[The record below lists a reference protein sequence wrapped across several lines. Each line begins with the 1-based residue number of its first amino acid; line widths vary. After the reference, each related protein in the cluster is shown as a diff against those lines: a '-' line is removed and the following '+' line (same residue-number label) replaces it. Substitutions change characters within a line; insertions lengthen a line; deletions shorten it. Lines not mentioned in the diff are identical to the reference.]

1 MSRNPQK
8 SNSRGSLKNL
18 QVAINVKKKYLDA
31 EISKVI
37 GKQMKIDW
45 KSPLQTDDY
54 AEYRDEDFLIKLGV
68 LNKIKYPLSN
78 FWPDYG
84 PQ

>member
-1 MSRNPQK
+1 MSRHPQK
-8 SNSRGSLKNL
+8 FNLLGSLKNL

-45 KSPLQTDDY
+45 KSPLKSDDY
-54 AEYRDEDFLIKLGV
+54 AEYSDEEFLINLGI
-68 LNKIKYPLSN
+68 LNKIKYPYPSN
-78 FWPDYG
+78 KY
-84 PQ
+84 